1 MDIAMK
7 AVFNSKERSIE
18 DWMHVFGKSDPRYK
32 IVTTKA
38 NDPPGSNLAILHFR
52 WEDDAES

>member
-18 DWMHVFGKSDPRYK
+18 DWMQVFEKADPKFK

-52 WEDDAES
+52 WDG

>member
-1 MDIAMK
+1 MK